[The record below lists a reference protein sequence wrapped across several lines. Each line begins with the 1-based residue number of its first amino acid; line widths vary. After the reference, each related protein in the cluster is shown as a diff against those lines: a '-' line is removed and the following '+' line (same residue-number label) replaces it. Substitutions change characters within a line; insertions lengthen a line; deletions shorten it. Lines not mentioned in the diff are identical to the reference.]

1 MRRLSRSIFVLCVV
15 AALNSTATLQ
25 ARSLNDDQ
33 DPRGGNVPRIVRVI
47 RQIIRAITKPTD
59 DGGQL
64 IVPKP

>member
-59 DGGQL
+59 DGNQL
-64 IVPKP
+64 LPPHP